1 MGFGKNKKWFLGIQ
15 RNLIKSANFENNF
28 FERENISYR
37 DSKQWSVGGFYI
49 PNYTSYTNFWSR
61 VVYRFGFRSEQMGL
75 IINNIPLT
83 ETGISFGMGLPLGGL
98 SNVNVGLELSQ
109 RGQKEDNL
117 VKESLIALRVGL
129 SLNDIWFIKR
139 KYN

>member
-1 MGFGKNKKWFLGIQ
+1 
-15 RNLIKSANFENNF
+15 
-28 FERENISYR
+28 
-37 DSKQWSVGGFYI
+37 
-49 PNYTSYTNFWSR
+49 
-61 VVYRFGFRSEQMGL
+61 MGL
-75 IINNIPLT
+75 IVNNIPLI